1 MLNDIAAY
9 FADNGNTYLGYVWQ
23 HISLSFEA
31 LLIALIIALPL
42 GYFSYEKPFVRQL
55 STLLTQGLRVIP
67 SLGILFI
74 MIPFIGVGR
83 LPALIALVILG
94 IPPILLNTI
103 VGFASVSENLL
114 ETALGLGM
122 TRSQL
127 LTKVQ
132 FPLALPHILN
142 GIKLALMAII
152 ASATIASTITAG
164 GLGSILFDGLRTMS
178 LPKLLWGII
187 LTVSLSLLVNLILYL
202 VEELVKNESVS

>member
-42 GYFSYEKPFVRQL
+42 GYFSYEKPLVRQL

-74 MIPFIGVGR
+74 LIPFIGVGR

-142 GIKLALMAII
+142 GIKLALVEII
-152 ASATIASTITAG
+152 ASATIASTINAG

-187 LTVSLSLLVNLILYL
+187 LTVALSLLVNLILYL

>member
-1 MLNDIAAY
+1 MLNDIVAY

-31 LLIALIIALPL
+31 LLIALIIALPH

-74 MIPFIGVGR
+74 LIPFIGVGR

-122 TRSQL
+122 TRLQL

-142 GIKLALMAII
+142 GIKLALVEII
-152 ASATIASTITAG
+152 ASATLATYIGAG
-164 GLGSILFDGLRTMS
+164 GLGTLIFTGLGLYRYDLLLIGGGSVAILSFLSMIIFDLSIKG
-178 LPKLLWGII
+178 
-187 LTVSLSLLVNLILYL
+187 
-202 VEELVKNESVS
+202 VEHYEK